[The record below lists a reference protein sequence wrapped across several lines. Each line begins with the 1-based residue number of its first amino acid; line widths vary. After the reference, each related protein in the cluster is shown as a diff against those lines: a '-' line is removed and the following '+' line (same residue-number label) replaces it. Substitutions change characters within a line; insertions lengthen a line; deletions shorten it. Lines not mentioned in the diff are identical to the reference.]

1 MGKTVTRTYVTPRGL
16 LRGVAARAGLAQG
29 RAWPMPGG
37 HAFTAAIVS
46 RREGAVVSQT
56 LMTRTEYDAGRRD
69 PYIDAELAGIAAPHA
84 AFAGLTLAKPVLMGV
99 LNVTPDSFSDG
110 GRFKDAAAAVVHARA
125 MAAHGAA
132 LIDVGGESTRPGAAA
147 VDQTEETQR
156 TAGVIKVL
164 AGEGLRV
171 SIDSR
176 HVEVM
181 QIAVGAGAQVIN
193 DITALNDPAALA
205 FAAKAGAAVVLMHM
219 QGEPRTMQD
228 DPIYAWAPGDVHDYL
243 RARINACVAAGID
256 RARIAIDPGLGFGKT
271 AAHNAE
277 LLDHLAM
284 FHSLGCP
291 LVVGASRKSF
301 IGRLSAGEGTA
312 ARLPGSLA
320 SALLAASKGAQ
331 ILRVHDV
338 AETAQALAIQGAVHH
353 AGA

>member
-1 MGKTVTRTYVTPRGL
+1 MARTYVTPRGV

-56 LMTRTEYDAGRRD
+56 LITRTEYDAGRRD
-69 PYIDAELAGIAAPHA
+69 PDIDAELTGIATPHLT
-84 AFAGLTLAKPVLMGV
+84 FAGLALSKPVLMGV

-125 MAAHGAA
+125 MAAHGAG

-147 VDQTEETQR
+147 VDQAEESQR
-156 TAGVIKVL
+156 TYGVIKVL
-164 AGEGLRV
+164 VGEGIRV
-171 SIDSR
+171 SIDTR
-176 HVEVM
+176 HVDVM
-181 QIAVGAGAQVIN
+181 QTAVSAGARAIN
-193 DITALNDPAALA
+193 DITALSDPAALA
-205 FAAKAGAAVVLMHM
+205 FAAKSDADVILMHM

-243 RARINACVAAGID
+243 RARIDACVGAGID

-291 LVVGASRKSF
+291 VVVGASRKSF
-301 IGRLSAGEGTA
+301 IGRLSSGESTA
-312 ARLPGSLA
+312 ERLPGSLA
-320 SALLAASKGAQ
+320 SALVAVSKGAH

-338 AETAQALAIQGAVHH
+338 AETAQALAIQAAVHN